1 LTHPIAE
8 ATLDI
13 WWDSAQQ
20 YLGYLKKHEGMEPSF
35 EHLRNTTLLAK
46 FYSFRLARGN
56 GWNTMKIEF
65 QNLSNLIV
73 FVFYPG
79 NFTGLPAM
87 PETERLA
94 TQKWLK
100 DVIARARREA
110 GLPENRKRKAT
121 SAHLWQVWET
131 QEEEWKSMMQEY
143 EVSVSGHLG
152 PTHYVPSHGCPLCA
166 MPWLVQENDKEWTND
181 IAQKCIKAGLG
192 LITSGWGQPPMR
204 PNPLRVMHRFNK
216 VRGLECL
223 QEKCK

>member
-1 LTHPIAE
+1 MKVWSLA
-8 ATLDI
+8 
-13 WWDSAQQ
+13 
-20 YLGYLKKHEGMEPSF
+20 F

-46 FYSFRLARGN
+46 CYSFRLARGN

-79 NFTGLPAM
+79 NLSGLRAV
-87 PETERLA
+87 PEAERLA
-94 TQKWLK
+94 TQKRLK
-100 DVIARARREA
+100 DIIARARREA

-143 EVSVSGHLG
+143 EVSVSGHLA
-152 PTHYVPSHGCPLCA
+152 PTHCALSHGCPLCA
-166 MPWLVQENDKEWTND
+166 KPLLVQENDKEWTND

-192 LITSGWGQPPMR
+192 LITSGWGQPCPKR
-204 PNPLRVMHRFNK
+204 DPCGGGV
-216 VRGLECL
+216 C
-223 QEKCK
+223 